1 MAKSK
6 KIIEK
11 GLSLIEASMVLALAA
26 VVTSAALYYF
36 SNVRINHQVEQTST
50 LIVDIVTKV
59 QTLYQN
65 KNPEALVELKNP
77 EAARNI
83 VASLN
88 KSLEFKDI
96 SDENGRIHTGFK
108 LPSVPGVVLMYGFW
122 ADEWVHVP
130 HFIVQFYFDSSA
142 SESFKTELCN
152 SVLGRNWGSSF
163 YGGQVVGV
171 NDTITQR
178 PKKDILSACASPDKI
193 VGLTLAFQS

>member
-1 MAKSK
+1 MAKK
-6 KIIEK
+6 QKTIEK

-36 SNVRINHQVEQTST
+36 SNARINQQVEQTST
-50 LIVDIVTKV
+50 LIVETVTKV

-65 KNPEALVELKNP
+65 KNPEAFAELNNLG
-77 EAARNI
+77 AAHNI

-96 SDENGRIHTGFK
+96 SDKNGRIHTGFK
-108 LPSVPGVVLMYGFW
+108 LPSIPGVVLMYGFW
-122 ADEWVHVP
+122 ADEWVPVP

-163 YGGQVVGV
+163 YGGQAIGV
-171 NDTITQR
+171 NDTIAQR
-178 PKKDILSACASPDKI
+178 PRKDILSACASPD
-193 VGLTLAFQS
+193 VYGLTLAFLS